1 VFQSFH
7 LISHL
12 SVVENVQ
19 LPLFYQG
26 VAPRARRERAME
38 HLRAVGLLGRAHHLP
53 AQLSGGER
61 QRTAIARALV
71 TDPPLLLADEPTG
84 NLDSRTGAEILAL
97 FTQLHERGRALVMI
111 THDRSIAARLPR
123 VMELADGSI
132 VREGPPA

>member
-1 VFQSFH
+1 
-7 LISHL
+7 
-12 SVVENVQ
+12 VENVQ

-26 VAPRARRERAME
+26 VGPRARRERA
-38 HLRAVGLLGRAHHLP
+38 LAQLQAVGLTARAHHLP

-71 TDPPLLLADEPTG
+71 TEPALLLADEPTG

-97 FTQLHERGRALVMI
+97 FHQLHERGRALVMI

-123 VMELADGSI
+123 VLELADGAI
-132 VREGPPA
+132 VREGRPA